1 VYDFRD
7 KASYWPKIAIFSY
20 PSAFPRLNIAVSF
33 GTEKL
38 EWCGYPT
45 VKNFEEKCTRFDR
58 IHERDAQTTRTDRHH
73 ATAWEAPMHSIAWQK
88 PCLRYV
94 IVTTNG

>member
-1 VYDFRD
+1 VIESLASVSYSHSTVGNNCEPVVYDFRD

-45 VKNFEEKCTRFDR
+45 VKNVG
-58 IHERDAQTTRTDRHH
+58 RHV
-73 ATAWEAPMHSIAWQK
+73 K
-88 PCLRYV
+88 PFR
-94 IVTTNG
+94 